1 MLEKLIIAG
10 SIALVMSVYPAIKIY
25 KGASV
30 PMYQTKITRLEREIQ
45 EIKVTEQ
52 DPATRYVK
60 VSRLE
65 GKIVKLREKIAE
77 RAKIKKL
84 RAQWEYQDELLRI
97 SRKTVLVDTS
107 MKFEVK

>member
-10 SIALVMSVYPAIKIY
+10 SIALVMSIYPAVKIY
-25 KGASV
+25 KGASI
-30 PMYQTKITRLEREIQ
+30 PMYQTQITKYERKIQ
-45 EIKVTEQ
+45 EIKITEQ

-60 VSRLE
+60 ISRLE

-77 RAKIKKL
+77 RAKVQSM
-84 RAQWEYQDELLRI
+84 RAKWQYEDEMRRL
-97 SRKTVLVDTS
+97 SRKNVYVDST